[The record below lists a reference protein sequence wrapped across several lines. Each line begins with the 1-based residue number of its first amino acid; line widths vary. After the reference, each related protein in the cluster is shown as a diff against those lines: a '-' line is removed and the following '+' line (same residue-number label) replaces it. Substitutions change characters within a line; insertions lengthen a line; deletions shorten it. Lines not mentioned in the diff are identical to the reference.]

1 MSSFEATK
9 AQIIPY
15 VSMADAT
22 EQDYSTADR
31 QFPGLHN
38 EQLYLWAM
46 VDTENGKRYQMIR
59 TLSASAAFDFTLHEC
74 LPDLWTTPRTV
85 RIPGANDL
93 YWGPI
98 AWLNVD
104 GNQSFFPA
112 NLTLA
117 AKHSVTVS
125 LGATGY
131 IWRDDDVIDIV
142 LTPLRSN
149 VTRID
154 VPGEPDS
161 VGYTSSG
168 CTVSGTI
175 EGSSIV
181 GGYGGLDRIYCLP
194 GISAHLSKIAQLEH
208 YWFVWGALFEDGH
221 WETGNAMLGA
231 DGYATASFNRPGEP
245 PVLATNEEVKS
256 KVKWE
261 TREGNSQPHVASLDF
276 GGRVFDFHAT
286 HNAAACAAALGI
298 AWLHG
303 TVQERGGPKPIKS
316 WSTMEVIQRGWD
328 KGEESSKHATPRD

>member
-1 MSSFEATK
+1 MTK
-9 AQIIPY
+9 VDAAQVVPH
-15 VSMADAT
+15 VSMAEAAQ
-22 EQDYSTADR
+22 QDYTTADK

-74 LPDLWTTPRTV
+74 LPDLWAYPRTV
-85 RIPGANDL
+85 RIPGDNDL

-98 AWLNVD
+98 AWLDVD
-104 GNQSFFPA
+104 GNQTMFAA

-117 AKHSVTVS
+117 QKHTVTVS
-125 LGATGY
+125 LGPTGY
-131 IWRDDDVIDIV
+131 VWRDDDVIDIV
-142 LTPLRSN
+142 LTPLPLN

-154 VPGEPDS
+154 VPGEPDD

-168 CTVSGTI
+168 CTVAGTI
-175 EGSSIV
+175 EGSKIV

-221 WETGNAMLGA
+221 WETGNAMLGGG
-231 DGYATASFNRPGEP
+231 GYATATFHRQGEP
-245 PVLATNEEVKS
+245 PVIATNSDVKS
-256 KVKWE
+256 KVSWDTKD
-261 TREGNSQPHVASLDF
+261 GVSQPGTARIEF
-276 GGRVFDFHAT
+276 GGHAFDFQGT
-286 HNAAACAAALGI
+286 HNSAACAAALGI

-303 TVQERGGPKPIKS
+303 TVQEEGGPKPIKS

-328 KGEESSKHATPRD
+328 EGAESSQRATPRD